1 MYRKNILWYNELNS
15 FKNRDEIDE
24 VTDLIELE
32 DKILSEGTAVY
43 ETVLKVDCFLNHQVD
58 PFLMQRVGEEF
69 ANYYKDKG
77 ITKVFTIES
86 SGIAPAVMAAI
97 KLDVPMVI
105 LKKQQSKILN
115 GEVYQTKV
123 TSFTKGTS
131 YELTLSKKYID
142 ENDKILLIDDFL
154 ANGEAAFGGIR
165 LIEGAGATVSGVGI
179 VIEKSFQPGRQ
190 RLDDAG
196 YDVYSL
202 ARVKRLAEGVI
213 EFVEEV

>member
-1 MYRKNILWYNELNS
+1 MK
-15 FKNRDEIDE
+15 
-24 VTDLIELE
+24 ELE
-32 DKILSEGTAVY
+32 AKILSEGTAIN

-69 ANYYKDKG
+69 AEYYKDKG

-86 SGIAPAVMAAI
+86 SGIAPAVMTAI
-97 KLDVPMVI
+97 KLNVPMVI

-115 GEVYQTKV
+115 GDVYQTKV
-123 TSFTKGTS
+123 SSFTKGTS

-142 ENDKILLIDDFL
+142 KDDKILLIDDFL

-165 LIEGAGATVSGVGI
+165 LIEEAGATVSGVGI

-190 RLDDAG
+190 KLIDAG
-196 YDVYSL
+196 FEVYSL
-202 ARVKRLAEGVI
+202 ARIKRLDKDLI
-213 EFVEEV
+213 EFVDW